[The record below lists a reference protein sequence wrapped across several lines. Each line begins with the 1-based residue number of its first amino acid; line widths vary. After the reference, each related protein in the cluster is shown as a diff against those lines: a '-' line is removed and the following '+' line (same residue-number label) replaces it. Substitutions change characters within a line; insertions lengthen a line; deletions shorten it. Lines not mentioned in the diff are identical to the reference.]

1 MDMNDIKYWLGF
13 NLVNGT
19 GPAKLQALLDY
30 YGDLRAA
37 WQAPEDQ
44 LQRIGLDKRAIATF
58 QEVRATVDLDRY
70 AARVS
75 AAGIDVLTWQ
85 SDRYPR
91 LLREVAASPP
101 VLYVAGKLQEMDGWA
116 VAVVG
121 TRRVT
126 PYGRQ
131 ITRELVAGLARS
143 NVTIVSG
150 LARGIDG
157 IAHKTA
163 LEVGGRTI
171 AVLGSGLASVY
182 PPEHRSLAREI
193 VEKGQ
198 GAVISEYALD
208 TPPDAK
214 NFPPRNRIISGLSL
228 GTIIVEAGERSGAL
242 ITANFAAEQNR
253 EVFAVP
259 GNINSQ
265 TSRGPNRLIQ
275 QGAKLVLG
283 VEDVLEELNL
293 TMITQQVAVQIAL
306 PESEEEATLLAHLSP
321 QPIHMDDL
329 TRTTGLSSAQVGSTL
344 ALMELK
350 GMVQQV
356 GGMKYVLAREP
367 GPVYETGDGA
377 PAGDGERDRGTNG
390 APEIA

>member
-1 MDMNDIKYWLGF
+1 MDMDDIKYWLGF
-13 NLVNGT
+13 NLVNGI
-19 GPAKLQALLDY
+19 GPAKLQALLDF
-30 YGDLRAA
+30 YGELGAA
-37 WQAPEDQ
+37 WRAPEDQ
-44 LQRIGLDKRAIATF
+44 LQRIGLDKRAIATL
-58 QEVRATVDLDRY
+58 QEVRATVDLERY
-70 AARVS
+70 AARVA

-85 SDRYPR
+85 SERYPR
-91 LLREVAASPP
+91 LLREVTGSPP
-101 VLYVAGKLQEMDGWA
+101 VLYVAGTLQEMDSWA

-126 PYGRQ
+126 SYGRQ
-131 ITRELVAGLARS
+131 ITRELVAGLARN

-150 LARGIDG
+150 LARGTDG
-157 IAHKTA
+157 IAHETA

-171 AVLGSGLASVY
+171 AVLGSGLASIY
-182 PPEHRSLAREI
+182 PPEHRGLVKAI
-193 VEKGQ
+193 VERGQ

-228 GTIIVEAGERSGAL
+228 GTIVVEAGERSGAL
-242 ITANFAAEQNR
+242 ITANFAAEQSR

-259 GNINSQ
+259 GNINSHA
-265 TSRGPNRLIQ
+265 SRGPNRLIQ

-293 TMITQQVAVQIAL
+293 TMVTQHVAVQMAL
-306 PESEEEATLLAHLSP
+306 PESEEEAMLLAHLSP
-321 QPIHMDDL
+321 QPVHVDDL
-329 TRTTGLSSAQVGSTL
+329 TRTTGLSSALVGSTL

-356 GGMKYVLAREP
+356 GGMKFVLAREP
-367 GPVYETGDGA
+367 GPEYETGA
-377 PAGDGERDRGTNG
+377 ATAGDDESDRGLSG
-390 APEIA
+390 APEHA